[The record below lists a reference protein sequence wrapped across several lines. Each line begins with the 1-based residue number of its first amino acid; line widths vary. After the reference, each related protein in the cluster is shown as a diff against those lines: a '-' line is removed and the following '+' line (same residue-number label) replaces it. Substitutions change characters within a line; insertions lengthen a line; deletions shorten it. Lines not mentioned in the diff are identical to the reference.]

1 MPKDRAH
8 QQGRGGGVAPSSRG
22 QAYNQHNREHIQVG
36 FVLIHVWSGWRGR
49 WGMFQTCPKS
59 VSKVFNRSRLSAGPS
74 PNKQMGS
81 PNLIENNMGTS
92 GTPKHVSALATTP
105 TLRSGARCTA
115 ASVQAVQ
122 VKAAGP
128 VCTSFHV
135 RTQVQLDLT
144 VVRWDNNIS
153 CMLPFLVR
161 LEQRFV
167 LIYF

>member
-1 MPKDRAH
+1 MPKDRAR
-8 QQGRGGGVAPSSRG
+8 QQGRRCSTLFERSGIQPAQPRAHTGGFCFDTCVERVARS
-22 QAYNQHNREHIQVG
+22 V
-36 FVLIHVWSGWRGR
+36 
-49 WGMFQTCPKS
+49 GMFQTCPKS

-92 GTPKHVSALATTP
+92 GTSKHVSALATTP

-115 ASVQAVQ
+115 ASVQSVQ